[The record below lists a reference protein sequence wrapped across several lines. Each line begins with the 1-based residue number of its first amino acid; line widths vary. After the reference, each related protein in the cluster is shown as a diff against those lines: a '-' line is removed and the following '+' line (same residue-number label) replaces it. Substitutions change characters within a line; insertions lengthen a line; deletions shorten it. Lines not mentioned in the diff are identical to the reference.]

1 MNGIKRGRFLH
12 LVILVLLSLALL
24 GGCGG
29 GGGGDGTQPGPSV
42 PNVPDSPSTP
52 GNEVAIAALEGRWVA
67 VAGSGTAT
75 QAGRTLELRLESAQA
90 EFRGVNRSGDTA
102 TVLMTSRSNWKAY
115 ENGTYVA
122 DVPIDEID
130 PERIPLNRT
139 ARNKWQSPPDP
150 DDPEDRFTLIFTS
163 ETQAEVLL
171 QGEDEGVNFDL
182 RCTMH
187 KR

>member
-1 MNGIKRGRFLH
+1 MNRIKRGRFLH
-12 LVILVLLSLALL
+12 LVILALLSLTLL

-29 GGGGDGTQPGPSV
+29 GGGDGGGGTQPG
-42 PNVPDSPSTP
+42 VPDSPSTP
-52 GNEVAIAALEGRWVA
+52 VNEVAITALEGRWVA

-90 EFRGVNRSGDTA
+90 EFHGVNRSGDMA

-130 PERIPLNRT
+130 PERIRLDRT

-182 RCTMH
+182 RVTMR